1 MKFDEIFSDTQ
12 ILEYFNFGI
21 CILDPDLK
29 VQYWNSWISFFTK
42 ISPNEIKGQNLE
54 EFFPNINIKKLKRQ
68 IVAAISIDSAT
79 YYTSK
84 DGYIFPIEL
93 DEITNPI
100 YKYMQQQITIF
111 PISDNY
117 VLLSIADQTSLK
129 EANKKI
135 KEFTQII
142 ERKRKLLKD
151 KLTGLENRNKLL
163 LDLDIDEN
171 KQLALFNIK
180 GFNEINDFFGYEL
193 GDKYLIFIA
202 NKFLEFTKD
211 LDIDIFKL
219 TADEY
224 VLYSANNK
232 TYTNDEFI
240 EITQNILKDLE
251 NQYFFNDSQ
260 RLAIYLSVG
269 VSFYQDKILETAD
282 IAMKKSKQKKE
293 LIVYDDSINREKE
306 IQEKLKWFEVLE
318 EAISSNKI
326 KTFFQPIFN
335 MQTKEIEKYETLV
348 RLIDKNDKV
357 ISPYFFLDISK
368 QAKLYNEITATVIN
382 QSFEK
387 FKDNDY
393 EFSINF
399 SVEDIEHEPTVNL
412 LVSKLQEYPS
422 IANRLVIEL
431 LEDEGIENFEM
442 INEFIL
448 KLRAFGVKFA
458 IDDFGTGYSNFSYL
472 LKLDIDY
479 LKIDA
484 SLIKNINLDT
494 NSKKIVETLV
504 EFSKKIGA
512 KTIAEF
518 VHNKEV
524 FDDISDIDINYAQG
538 YYIDEPRA
546 NIGSKPLWK

>member
-251 NQYFFNDSQ
+251 NQYFFNEAQ

>member
-21 CILDPDLK
+21 CILDAEQK

-42 ISPNEIKGQNLE
+42 ISPNEIKGKRLE

-68 IVAAISIDSAT
+68 IKAATSIDSAT

-84 DGYIFPIEL
+84 DGFIFPIEL

-100 YKYMQQQITIF
+100 YKYMQQQTTIF

-151 KLTGLENRNKLL
+151 KLTGLPNRNKLL
-163 LDLDIDEN
+163 LDLEMDTN
-171 KQLALFNIK
+171 KQLALFNIN
-180 GFNEINDFFGYEL
+180 GFNEVNDFFGYEI

-202 NKFLEFTKD
+202 EKLVEFLKD
-211 LDIDIFKL
+211 YDINIFKL

-224 VLYSANNK
+224 VVYSTSNSYENE
-232 TYTNDEFI
+232 EFI
-240 EITQNILKDLE
+240 EIIKTILKDLE
-251 NQYFFNDSQ
+251 NQYFFSDSH

-269 VSFYQDKILETAD
+269 ISFYQDKILETAD

-318 EAISSNKI
+318 EAINSDCI
-326 KTFFQPIFN
+326 KTYFQPIYN
-335 MQTKEIEKYETLV
+335 LETKEIEKYETLV
-348 RLIDKNDKV
+348 RLIDKNMKV
-357 ISPYFFLDISK
+357 ISPFYFLDISK
-368 QAKLYNEITATVIN
+368 QAKLYNGITAIVIH
-382 QSFEK
+382 QSFER

-412 LVSKLQEYPS
+412 LISKLKEYPS

-442 INEFIL
+442 INDFIL

-472 LKLDIDY
+472 LKLDVDY

-484 SLIKNINLDT
+484 SLIKNIHLDT

-504 EFSKKIGA
+504 DFSKKIGA

-524 FDDISDIDINYAQG
+524 FEHISDIDINYAQG
-538 YYIDEPRA
+538 YYIDEPKA
-546 NIGSKPLWK
+546 NIGFMPTWK